1 MLSELAKGATVDE
14 IRKKITKGEIK
25 TKVAKQLQDKRYFR
39 VEKIQRKKRDLVQLV
54 NKYTYQPIE
63 ETYTAKPKALT
74 EFEQFAK
81 IKEEQDGG
89 DVINKIIYKLGD
101 KDLLVG
107 K

>member
-1 MLSELAKGATVDE
+1 MLSELTKGATIDE

-25 TKVAKQLQDKRYFR
+25 TKVAKQLKENKYFR

-54 NKYTYQPIE
+54 NKYATQPIE

-74 EFEQFAK
+74 EVEKFAK
-81 IKEEQDGG
+81 LKEEQDGG
-89 DVINKIIYKLGD
+89 DVINKTIYKLGD
-101 KDLLVG
+101 KDLVVG

>member
-1 MLSELAKGATVDE
+1 MLSELNKGASIDE

-25 TKVAKQLQDKRYFR
+25 TKVAKQLQDKKYFR
-39 VEKIQRKKRDLVQLV
+39 VDKIQRKTRDLVQLV
-54 NKYTYQPIE
+54 NQYKSQPIE

-74 EFEQFAK
+74 EFEKFAK
-81 IKEEQDGG
+81 IKEEQDGD